1 MTSIA
6 RYDANTCIVVIVTAP
21 WQLTWSPVLHS
32 FKAAGGSGNFSWSS
46 SNTAVATV
54 TVKGVMTTVSDIG
67 VSAVYAHDVRNH
79 LHYGQ
84 MKVSSHRTRLHVQ
97 RT

>member
-1 MTSIA
+1 M
-6 RYDANTCIVVIVTAP
+6 
-21 WQLTWSPVLHS
+21 L
-32 FKAAGGSGNFSWSS
+32 KAAGGSGNFSWSS

-67 VSAVYAHDVRNH
+67 VSAVYAHDMRNH

-84 MKVSSHRTRLHVQ
+84 MKVSSDRTRSNV
-97 RT
+97 

>member
-1 MTSIA
+1 MMWRLTRSSI
-6 RYDANTCIVVIVTAP
+6 
-21 WQLTWSPVLHS
+21 LHL

-84 MKVSSHRTRLHVQ
+84 MKVSFNRTRSRLIYFFKLLFYQ
-97 RT
+97 ERLL